1 MRAGLM
7 HKLGKKVVKAC
18 GLHLSMS
25 FEDTSFGLVTL
36 AAK

>member
-1 MRAGLM
+1 M

>member
-1 MRAGLM
+1 MVAGLM
-7 HKLGKKVVKAC
+7 HKLGKKVMKAY

-25 FEDTSFGLVTL
+25 FEDTLFGLVTL